1 MDALS
6 LVDDLKQA
14 QVDRGQ
20 AADHSSPI
28 AAAEPSQIS
37 LQTEDLRASN
47 ATLSEANRRLNA
59 GMKLS
64 VLAVCGNT
72 SALNDMRVRILL
84 DQGRNLLAVM
94 CGYTDWRDLEAHVD
108 RGEQILQ
115 TLQIATKH
123 LPDDPS
129 VSADWKNLMKQDS
142 ALQLL
147 IFPREGCGHCDLASH
162 VVRPQMIAASLSTFE
177 DEEDLLIIFRAVYGS
192 DISTMSEVQAT

>member
-1 MDALS
+1 
-6 LVDDLKQA
+6 
-14 QVDRGQ
+14 
-20 AADHSSPI
+20 
-28 AAAEPSQIS
+28 
-37 LQTEDLRASN
+37 
-47 ATLSEANRRLNA
+47 
-59 GMKLS
+59 MKLS

-84 DQGRNLLAVM
+84 DQGKSVGRN
-94 CGYTDWRDLEAHVD
+94 
-108 RGEQILQ
+108 ILQ